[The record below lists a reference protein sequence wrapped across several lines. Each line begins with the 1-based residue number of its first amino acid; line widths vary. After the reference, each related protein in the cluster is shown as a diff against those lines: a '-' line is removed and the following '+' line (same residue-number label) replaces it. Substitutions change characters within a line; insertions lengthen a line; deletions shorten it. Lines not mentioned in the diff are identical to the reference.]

1 MTDQTHAAQA
11 AQVAQSPAEEANPK
25 TLAASVLLAAPHW
38 DPAAFAADFEGD
50 WGVKVEGVPSN
61 PGEPLAFR
69 AMGSIIVVGMNP
81 CEIPDRM
88 AEAHAKNNPDREG
101 ATEAALAHRAHLVV
115 AAIAETAGILENA
128 RNLVRAV
135 ASLTLSPGVLAVDA
149 ATMLFTPEGYRNGAA
164 LLADPDAV
172 PVMNLVAFGTWRRS
186 EEGATCGYTAGL
198 AAFGLPECEVLE
210 CAQGSETVRGFLANV
225 ARWQLAHV
233 DAGEVIRGGDELKGG
248 IRAELKPGAAF
259 PEYETLQFTF

>member
-25 TLAASVLLAAPHW
+25 TLTASVLLAAPHW

-88 AEAHAKNNPDREG
+88 AEAPQRLPHTTRPSDSLRRPWCFGSLGVPVRQNVNCSVSYSG
-101 ATEAALAHRAHLVV
+101 NAAP
-115 AAIAETAGILENA
+115 GFNSA
-128 RNLVRAV
+128 RIPPFSGLLGLVR
-135 ASLTLSPGVLAVDA
+135 
-149 ATMLFTPEGYRNGAA
+149 E
-164 LLADPDAV
+164 
-172 PVMNLVAFGTWRRS
+172 
-186 EEGATCGYTAGL
+186 
-198 AAFGLPECEVLE
+198 
-210 CAQGSETVRGFLANV
+210 
-225 ARWQLAHV
+225 
-233 DAGEVIRGGDELKGG
+233 
-248 IRAELKPGAAF
+248 
-259 PEYETLQFTF
+259 